1 MLAATLAVGSVP
13 AIVLVQASA
22 GAAGTPIAMAAEAG
36 YDLDGKSYAAGVT
49 WAGSADLGG
58 MASIAQNMLTN
69 YFGNQVQVSQNEDGS
84 FNVVISFVKY
94 SDAIQ
99 QIEYNGQSIQQSSDQ
114 TYTLVVS
121 SLDEPIAAKL
131 YIGGEMAGMFPNGVG
146 FTMTVDTSG
155 LPEAEPEPPA
165 PTVDKTALNEA
176 IVAAKAIEQG
186 KKSDEAWNA
195 LQDAIATAE
204 KAAVVESAPQA
215 MIDAVLAQL
224 NAAVETFNASEDV
237 ADPTPEAQTI
247 AVSYF
252 VKDSGNAFSGMLPA
266 EVQAVEAADG
276 GYDVSIPVAASTI
289 NMVGGTFWM
298 KDASGADAAV
308 VEGEDGSRTYTI
320 HVSSV
325 SGAAELSF
333 GYTVSMGGHE
343 MSNTHNMILRF
354 FDCSAINAALAS
366 VKQIEDDGSDAYA
379 ELDSVAA
386 EVKAVVSNPSAT
398 EADLEAAAARLN
410 AAIEAFNGSGQEDSD
425 AVETPG
431 GFLLVPQQAYEVSVS
446 LIKDDGSASMAAGY
460 FEKTGTVVW
469 NGESYLVDFSVTAEG
484 QGYIQSIEG
493 IESLGEGVYRAT
505 VDSLTDPV
513 TLTFDLQVPGIGSM
527 TQAAY
532 LQIDTSSLPTKSGE
546 PIDPADPQPS
556 DPGTTGGNGSTSP
569 GDQNNQQEVA
579 VKFQKGHTYQVP
591 IDFLK
596 HNSSEVSM
604 ADQYFG
610 DTALVRVSDDGTML
624 NVSFAATAD
633 GMTHIISL
641 AYQGATL
648 SPSGTQFTVSI
659 PYTESNVVLPIS
671 MTIKEMQELGGPAQT
686 ADLHLY
692 LTQAKD
698 LGTNA
703 GSLSASSFRTMA
715 DTGDDVSPVAAIAG
729 GVAVVAAAAAA
740 SVAGSQMRRR
750 LTHKE

>member
-13 AIVLVQASA
+13 AIALVQAST
-22 GAAGTPIAMAAEAG
+22 GAAGTPIAMAAESGAVETADG
-36 YDLDGKSYAAGVT
+36 YWMVPGETHSLPVSFLNADGSGAA
-49 WAGSADLGG
+49 S
-58 MASIAQNMLTN
+58 MASGYMEKNAEVSCDAQGNYSVTITTTNSDMLTAIAAS
-69 YFGNQVQVSQNEDGS
+69 GASVSKNGAS
-84 FNVVISFVKY
+84 FTISGL
-94 SDAIQ
+94 S
-99 QIEYNGQSIQQSSDQ
+99 SIGG
-114 TYTLVVS
+114 TITLQMTIAPMAAMGMGPVSALMKIDVS
-121 SLDEPIAAKL
+121 SLP
-131 YIGGEMAGMFPNGVG
+131 
-146 FTMTVDTSG
+146 T
-155 LPEAEPEPPA
+155 EAPEPPA

-186 KKSDEAWNA
+186 KKSDEAWKA
-195 LQDAIATAE
+195 LQDAIAAAE
-204 KAAVVESAPQA
+204 NAAAVESAPQA
-215 MIDAVLAQL
+215 KIDAVLAQL
-224 NAAVETFNASEDV
+224 NAAVETFSASEDV
-237 ADPTPEAQTI
+237 ADPTPGEEGQDPDPEPTP
-247 AVSYF
+247 
-252 VKDSGNAFSGMLPA
+252 DPDPDPA
-266 EVQAVEAADG
+266 PDPEPEPDE
-276 GYDVSIPVAASTI
+276 
-289 NMVGGTFWM
+289 N
-298 KDASGADAAV
+298 
-308 VEGEDGSRTYTI
+308 
-320 HVSSV
+320 
-325 SGAAELSF
+325 
-333 GYTVSMGGHE
+333 
-343 MSNTHNMILRF
+343 
-354 FDCSAINAALAS
+354 
-366 VKQIEDDGSDAYA
+366 
-379 ELDSVAA
+379 
-386 EVKAVVSNPSAT
+386 
-398 EADLEAAAARLN
+398 
-410 AAIEAFNGSGQEDSD
+410 

-431 GFLLVPQQAYEVSVS
+431 GFLLVPQQAYEVPVN

-460 FEKTGTVVW
+460 FEKTGAIVW

-484 QGYIQSIEG
+484 QGFIQSIEG
-493 IESLGEGVYRAT
+493 IESLGGGAYRAT

-513 TLTFDLQVPGIGSM
+513 TLTFDLQVPGFGSM
-527 TQAAY
+527 TQTAY
-532 LQIDTSSLPTKSGE
+532 LQIDTSSLPTKTGE
-546 PIDPADPQPS
+546 VVKPDPAPTPEQNPS
-556 DPGTTGGNGSTSP
+556 GNTGSNNGDS
-569 GDQNNQQEVA
+569 NNGQQEAA
-579 VKFQKGHTYQVP
+579 VKFQRGHTYQVP

-641 AYQGATL
+641 AYRGATL

-703 GSLSASSFRTMA
+703 GSLSASSSRTMA
-715 DTGDDVSPVAAIAG
+715 DTGDDVSPIAAIAG

>member
-13 AIVLVQASA
+13 AIALVQAST
-22 GAAGTPIAMAAEAG
+22 GAAGTPIAMAAETEAVETADGYWMVPGEMHSLPVSFLNADGSGAASMAG
-36 YDLDGKSYAAGVT
+36 GYMEKSAEVSCDAQGNYSVT
-49 WAGSADLGG
+49 ITTTNSD
-58 MASIAQNMLTN
+58 MLTAIAAS
-69 YFGNQVQVSQNEDGS
+69 GASVSKNGAS
-84 FNVVISFVKY
+84 FTISGL
-94 SDAIQ
+94 S
-99 QIEYNGQSIQQSSDQ
+99 SIGG
-114 TYTLVVS
+114 TITLQMTIAPMAAMGMGPVSALMKIDVS
-121 SLDEPIAAKL
+121 SLP
-131 YIGGEMAGMFPNGVG
+131 
-146 FTMTVDTSG
+146 T
-155 LPEAEPEPPA
+155 EAPEPPA

-204 KAAVVESAPQA
+204 KAAAVEGAPQT

-224 NAAVETFNASEDV
+224 NTAVETFNASEDV
-237 ADPTPEAQTI
+237 TDPTPGEEGQDPDPEPTP
-247 AVSYF
+247 
-252 VKDSGNAFSGMLPA
+252 DPDPDPA
-266 EVQAVEAADG
+266 PDPEPEPDEDAVEA
-276 GYDVSIPVAASTI
+276 
-289 NMVGGTFWM
+289 
-298 KDASGADAAV
+298 
-308 VEGEDGSRTYTI
+308 
-320 HVSSV
+320 
-325 SGAAELSF
+325 
-333 GYTVSMGGHE
+333 
-343 MSNTHNMILRF
+343 
-354 FDCSAINAALAS
+354 
-366 VKQIEDDGSDAYA
+366 
-379 ELDSVAA
+379 
-386 EVKAVVSNPSAT
+386 
-398 EADLEAAAARLN
+398 
-410 AAIEAFNGSGQEDSD
+410 
-425 AVETPG
+425 PG
-431 GFLLVPQQAYEVSVS
+431 GFLLVPQQAYEVPVN

-460 FEKTGTVVW
+460 FEKTGAIVW

-484 QGYIQSIEG
+484 QGFIQSIEG
-493 IESLGEGVYRAT
+493 IESLGGGAYRAT

-513 TLTFDLQVPGIGSM
+513 TLTFDLQVPGFGSM
-527 TQAAY
+527 TQTAY
-532 LQIDTSSLPTKSGE
+532 LQIDTSSLPTKTGE
-546 PIDPADPQPS
+546 VVKPDPAPTPEQNPS
-556 DPGTTGGNGSTSP
+556 GNTGSNNGDS
-569 GDQNNQQEVA
+569 NNGQQEAA
-579 VKFQKGHTYQVP
+579 VKFQRGHTYQVP

-659 PYTESNVVLPIS
+659 PYTESNIVLPIS

-703 GSLSASSFRTMA
+703 GSLSASSSRMMA
-715 DTGDDVSPVAAIAG
+715 DTGDDVSPIAAIAG

>member
-13 AIVLVQASA
+13 AIALVQAST
-22 GAAGTPIAMAAEAG
+22 GAAGTPIAMAAESGAVETADG
-36 YDLDGKSYAAGVT
+36 YWMVPGETHSLPVSFLNADGSGAA
-49 WAGSADLGG
+49 S
-58 MASIAQNMLTN
+58 MASGYMEKNAEVSCDAQGNYSVTITTTNSDMLTAIAAS
-69 YFGNQVQVSQNEDGS
+69 GASVSKNGAS
-84 FNVVISFVKY
+84 FTISGL
-94 SDAIQ
+94 S
-99 QIEYNGQSIQQSSDQ
+99 SIGG
-114 TYTLVVS
+114 TITLQMTIAPMAAMGMGPVSALMKIDVS
-121 SLDEPIAAKL
+121 SLP
-131 YIGGEMAGMFPNGVG
+131 
-146 FTMTVDTSG
+146 T
-155 LPEAEPEPPA
+155 EAPEPPA
-165 PTVDKTALNEA
+165 ATVDKTALNEA
-176 IVAAKAIEQG
+176 IDAAKAIEQG
-186 KKSDEAWNA
+186 KKSDEAWKA

-204 KAAVVESAPQA
+204 NAAAVESAPQA

-237 ADPTPEAQTI
+237 ADPTPGEEGQDPDPEPTP
-247 AVSYF
+247 
-252 VKDSGNAFSGMLPA
+252 DPDPDPA
-266 EVQAVEAADG
+266 PDPEPEPD
-276 GYDVSIPVAASTI
+276 
-289 NMVGGTFWM
+289 
-298 KDASGADAAV
+298 
-308 VEGEDGSRTYTI
+308 E
-320 HVSSV
+320 
-325 SGAAELSF
+325 
-333 GYTVSMGGHE
+333 
-343 MSNTHNMILRF
+343 
-354 FDCSAINAALAS
+354 
-366 VKQIEDDGSDAYA
+366 
-379 ELDSVAA
+379 
-386 EVKAVVSNPSAT
+386 
-398 EADLEAAAARLN
+398 
-410 AAIEAFNGSGQEDSD
+410 D

-431 GFLLVPQQAYEVSVS
+431 GFLLVPQQAYEVPVNF
-446 LIKDDGSASMAAGY
+446 IKDDGSASMAAGY
-460 FEKTGTVVW
+460 FEKTGAIVW

-484 QGYIQSIEG
+484 QGFIQSIEG
-493 IESLGEGVYRAT
+493 IESLGGGAYRAT

-513 TLTFDLQVPGIGSM
+513 TLTFDLQVPGFGSM
-527 TQAAY
+527 TQTAY

-556 DPGTTGGNGSTSP
+556 DPGTTGGNGNTST

-579 VKFQKGHTYQVP
+579 VKFQRGHTYQVP

-703 GSLSASSFRTMA
+703 GSLSASSSRTMA
-715 DTGDDVSPVAAIAG
+715 DTGDDVSPIAAIAG

>member
-13 AIVLVQASA
+13 AIALVQASA

-99 QIEYNGQSIQQSSDQ
+99 QIECNGQSIQQSSDQ

-131 YIGGEMAGMFPNGVG
+131 YIGGAMAGMFPNGVG

-204 KAAVVESAPQA
+204 KAAAVEGAPQT

-237 ADPTPEAQTI
+237 TDPTP
-247 AVSYF
+247 
-252 VKDSGNAFSGMLPA
+252 DPDPDPA
-266 EVQAVEAADG
+266 PDPEPEPD
-276 GYDVSIPVAASTI
+276 
-289 NMVGGTFWM
+289 
-298 KDASGADAAV
+298 
-308 VEGEDGSRTYTI
+308 E
-320 HVSSV
+320 
-325 SGAAELSF
+325 
-333 GYTVSMGGHE
+333 
-343 MSNTHNMILRF
+343 
-354 FDCSAINAALAS
+354 
-366 VKQIEDDGSDAYA
+366 
-379 ELDSVAA
+379 
-386 EVKAVVSNPSAT
+386 
-398 EADLEAAAARLN
+398 
-410 AAIEAFNGSGQEDSD
+410 D

-431 GFLLVPQQAYEVSVS
+431 GFLLVPQQAYEVPVN

-460 FEKTGTVVW
+460 FEKTGAIVW
-469 NGESYLVDFSVTAEG
+469 NGESYLVDFSVTSEG

-493 IESLGEGVYRAT
+493 IESLGEGAYRAT
-505 VDSLTDPV
+505 VDSLTELV
-513 TLTFDLQVPGIGSM
+513 KLTFALQTPMGAM
-527 TQAAY
+527 TQTAY
-532 LQIDTSSLPTKSGE
+532 LQIDTSSLPTKTGE
-546 PIDPADPQPS
+546 VVKPDPAPTPEQNPS
-556 DPGTTGGNGSTSP
+556 GNTGSSNGDS
-569 GDQNNQQEVA
+569 NNGQQEAA
-579 VKFQKGHTYQVP
+579 VKFQRGHTYQVP

-703 GSLSASSFRTMA
+703 GSLSASSSRMMA

>member
-13 AIVLVQASA
+13 AIALVQAST
-22 GAAGTPIAMAAEAG
+22 GAAGTPIAMAAESGAVETADG
-36 YDLDGKSYAAGVT
+36 YWMVPGETHSLPVSFLNADGSGAA
-49 WAGSADLGG
+49 S
-58 MASIAQNMLTN
+58 MASGYMEKNAEVSCDAQGN
-69 YFGNQVQVSQNEDGS
+69 YSVT
-84 FNVVISFVKY
+84 ITTT
-94 SDAIQ
+94 
-99 QIEYNGQSIQQSSDQ
+99 SSDIL
-114 TYTLVVS
+114 TAIAASGASVSKNGASFTISGLSSIGGTITLQMTIAPMAAMGMGPVSALMKIDVS
-121 SLDEPIAAKL
+121 SLP
-131 YIGGEMAGMFPNGVG
+131 
-146 FTMTVDTSG
+146 T
-155 LPEAEPEPPA
+155 EAPEPPA
-165 PTVDKTALNEA
+165 ATVDKTALNEA
-176 IVAAKAIEQG
+176 IDAAKAIEQG
-186 KKSDEAWNA
+186 KKSDEAWKA

-204 KAAVVESAPQA
+204 NAAAVESAPQA

-237 ADPTPEAQTI
+237 ADPTPGEEGQDPDPEPTP
-247 AVSYF
+247 
-252 VKDSGNAFSGMLPA
+252 DPDPDPA
-266 EVQAVEAADG
+266 PDPEPEPD
-276 GYDVSIPVAASTI
+276 
-289 NMVGGTFWM
+289 
-298 KDASGADAAV
+298 
-308 VEGEDGSRTYTI
+308 E
-320 HVSSV
+320 
-325 SGAAELSF
+325 
-333 GYTVSMGGHE
+333 
-343 MSNTHNMILRF
+343 
-354 FDCSAINAALAS
+354 
-366 VKQIEDDGSDAYA
+366 
-379 ELDSVAA
+379 
-386 EVKAVVSNPSAT
+386 
-398 EADLEAAAARLN
+398 
-410 AAIEAFNGSGQEDSD
+410 D

-431 GFLLVPQQAYEVSVS
+431 GFLLVPQQAYEVPVN

-460 FEKTGTVVW
+460 FEKTGAIVW

-484 QGYIQSIEG
+484 QGFIQSIEG
-493 IESLGEGVYRAT
+493 IESLGGGAYRAT

-513 TLTFDLQVPGIGSM
+513 TLTFDLQVPGYGSM
-527 TQAAY
+527 TQTAY

-556 DPGTTGGNGSTSP
+556 DPGTTGGNGNTST

-579 VKFQKGHTYQVP
+579 VKFQKGRTYQVP

-659 PYTESNVVLPIS
+659 PYTESNIVLPIS

-703 GSLSASSFRTMA
+703 GSLSASSSRMMA
-715 DTGDDVSPVAAIAG
+715 DTGDDVSPIAAIAG

>member
-13 AIVLVQASA
+13 AIALAQAST
-22 GAAGTPIAMAAEAG
+22 GAEG
-36 YDLDGKSYAAGVT
+36 
-49 WAGSADLGG
+49 
-58 MASIAQNMLTN
+58 ASIALAAESGAVQTSDGYWMVP
-69 YFGNQVQVSQNEDGS
+69 NQSEDVKVSLVKEDGTASMAAAYFNADAQVAWTGSGYAVS
-84 FNVVISFVKY
+84 FSVTEEGMSYIK
-94 SDAIQ
+94 AIAGV
-99 QIEYNGQSIQQSSDQ
+99 EDLGSGSYRA
-114 TYTLVVS
+114 TVS
-121 SLDEPIAAKL
+121 SLKDNVKL
-131 YIGGEMAGMFPNGVG
+131 V
-146 FTMTVDTSG
+146 FTLEVPMGSTPMQMQQTGYLKIDASSLST
-155 LPEAEPEPPA
+155 EPPVT
-165 PTVDKTALNEA
+165 TVDKTALNEA
-176 IVAAKAIEQG
+176 IAAAKAIEQG
-186 KKSDEAWNA
+186 KKSDEAWSA
-195 LQDAIATAE
+195 LQDAIAAAE
-204 KAAVVESAPQA
+204 KAAAVESAPQA

-237 ADPTPEAQTI
+237 TDPTPEAQTI

-266 EVQAVEAADG
+266 EVQTVEAADG

-379 ELDSVAA
+379 ELNSVVT

-398 EADLEAAAARLN
+398 EADLEAAAAQLN
-410 AAIEAFNGSGQEDSD
+410 AAIEAFNGGGQEESD

-431 GFLLVPQQAYEVSVS
+431 GFLLVPQQAYEVSLS

-484 QGYIQSIEG
+484 QEYIQSIEG

-505 VDSLTDPV
+505 VDSLTEPV
-513 TLTFDLQVPGIGSM
+513 TLTFALQTPVGNM
-527 TQAAY
+527 TQTAY

-546 PIDPADPQPS
+546 PIDPEDPQPS
-556 DPGTTGGNGSTSP
+556 DPGTTGGSGGTSA
-569 GDQNNQQEVA
+569 GDQNNQQEAA
-579 VKFQKGHTYQVP
+579 VKFQRGHTYQVP

-703 GSLSASSFRTMA
+703 GSLSASSSRTMA
-715 DTGDDVSPVAAIAG
+715 DTGDDVSPIAAIAG

>member
-13 AIVLVQASA
+13 AIALVQASA

-131 YIGGEMAGMFPNGVG
+131 YIGGAMAGMFPNGVG

-204 KAAVVESAPQA
+204 KEAAVEGAPQTK
-215 MIDAVLAQL
+215 IDAVLAQL

-237 ADPTPEAQTI
+237 TDPTPGE
-247 AVSYF
+247 
-252 VKDSGNAFSGMLPA
+252 
-266 EVQAVEAADG
+266 
-276 GYDVSIPVAASTI
+276 
-289 NMVGGTFWM
+289 
-298 KDASGADAAV
+298 
-308 VEGEDGSRTYTI
+308 EGQDPEPEPD
-320 HVSSV
+320 
-325 SGAAELSF
+325 E
-333 GYTVSMGGHE
+333 
-343 MSNTHNMILRF
+343 
-354 FDCSAINAALAS
+354 
-366 VKQIEDDGSDAYA
+366 
-379 ELDSVAA
+379 
-386 EVKAVVSNPSAT
+386 
-398 EADLEAAAARLN
+398 
-410 AAIEAFNGSGQEDSD
+410 D

-431 GFLLVPQQAYEVSVS
+431 GFLLVPQQAYEVPVN

-460 FEKTGTVVW
+460 FEKTGAIVW
-469 NGESYLVDFSVTAEG
+469 NGESYLVDFSVTSEG

-493 IESLGEGVYRAT
+493 IESLGEGAYRAT
-505 VDSLTDPV
+505 VDSLTELV
-513 TLTFDLQVPGIGSM
+513 KLTFALQTPMGAM
-527 TQAAY
+527 TQTAY
-532 LQIDTSSLPTKSGE
+532 LQIDTSSLPTKTGE
-546 PIDPADPQPS
+546 VVKPDPAPTPEQNPS
-556 DPGTTGGNGSTSP
+556 GNTGSSNGDS
-569 GDQNNQQEVA
+569 NNGQQEAA
-579 VKFQKGHTYQVP
+579 VKFQRGHTYQVP

-703 GSLSASSFRTMA
+703 GSFSASSSRMMA
-715 DTGDDVSPVAAIAG
+715 DTGDDVSSIAAIAG

>member
-13 AIVLVQASA
+13 AIALVQASA
-22 GAAGTPIAMAAEAG
+22 DAEGAPVALAAEAG
-36 YDLDGKSYAAGVT
+36 YDLDGQSYAAGVT

-69 YFGNQVQVSQNEDGS
+69 YFGSQVQVSQNEDGS

-131 YIGGEMAGMFPNGVG
+131 YIGGAMANMFPDGVG

-176 IVAAKAIEQG
+176 IAAAKVIEQG
-186 KKSDEAWNA
+186 KKSDEAWTA
-195 LQDAIATAE
+195 LQEAIATAE
-204 KAAVVESAPQA
+204 KAAANENIPQQR
-215 MIDAVLAQL
+215 IDAVLAQL
-224 NAAVETFNASEDV
+224 NTAVEAFNASEDV
-237 ADPTPEAQTI
+237 TDPTPGEEGQDPDPEPTP
-247 AVSYF
+247 
-252 VKDSGNAFSGMLPA
+252 DPEPDPA
-266 EVQAVEAADG
+266 PDPEPEPD
-276 GYDVSIPVAASTI
+276 
-289 NMVGGTFWM
+289 
-298 KDASGADAAV
+298 
-308 VEGEDGSRTYTI
+308 E
-320 HVSSV
+320 
-325 SGAAELSF
+325 
-333 GYTVSMGGHE
+333 
-343 MSNTHNMILRF
+343 
-354 FDCSAINAALAS
+354 
-366 VKQIEDDGSDAYA
+366 
-379 ELDSVAA
+379 
-386 EVKAVVSNPSAT
+386 
-398 EADLEAAAARLN
+398 
-410 AAIEAFNGSGQEDSD
+410 D

-431 GFLLVPQQAYEVSVS
+431 GFLLVPQQAYEVSMS

-484 QGYIQSIEG
+484 QEYIQSIEG

-513 TLTFDLQVPGIGSM
+513 TLTFALQTPVGNM
-527 TQAAY
+527 TQTAY

-546 PIDPADPQPS
+546 VVKPDPAPTPEQNPN
-556 DPGTTGGNGSTSP
+556 GNTGSNGDS
-569 GDQNNQQEVA
+569 NNGQQEAA
-579 VKFQKGHTYQVP
+579 VKFQKGRTYQVP

-703 GSLSASSFRTMA
+703 GSLSASSSRTMA
-715 DTGDDVSPVAAIAG
+715 DTGDDASSVAAIVG

>member
-13 AIVLVQASA
+13 AIALVQAST

-49 WAGSADLGG
+49 WEGSADLGG
-58 MASIAQNMLTN
+58 MASIAQNMLAN

-84 FNVVISFVKY
+84 FNVVISFVEY

-131 YIGGEMAGMFPNGVG
+131 YIGGAMAGMFPNGVG

-165 PTVDKTALNEA
+165 ATVDKTALNEA
-176 IVAAKAIEQG
+176 IDAAKAIEQG
-186 KKSDEAWNA
+186 KKSDEAWKA

-204 KAAVVESAPQA
+204 NAAAVESAPQA

-237 ADPTPEAQTI
+237 ADPTPGEEGQDPDPEPTP
-247 AVSYF
+247 
-252 VKDSGNAFSGMLPA
+252 DPDPDPA
-266 EVQAVEAADG
+266 PDPEPEPD
-276 GYDVSIPVAASTI
+276 
-289 NMVGGTFWM
+289 
-298 KDASGADAAV
+298 
-308 VEGEDGSRTYTI
+308 E
-320 HVSSV
+320 
-325 SGAAELSF
+325 
-333 GYTVSMGGHE
+333 
-343 MSNTHNMILRF
+343 
-354 FDCSAINAALAS
+354 
-366 VKQIEDDGSDAYA
+366 
-379 ELDSVAA
+379 
-386 EVKAVVSNPSAT
+386 
-398 EADLEAAAARLN
+398 
-410 AAIEAFNGSGQEDSD
+410 D

-431 GFLLVPQQAYEVSVS
+431 GFLLVPQQAYEVPVN

-460 FEKTGTVVW
+460 FEKTGAIVW
-469 NGESYLVDFSVTAEG
+469 NGESYQVDFSVTSEG
-484 QGYIQSIEG
+484 AGYITSIEG
-493 IESLGEGVYRAT
+493 IESLGYGAYRAT
-505 VDSLTDPV
+505 VDSLTDPIALAFALD
-513 TLTFDLQVPGIGSM
+513 TPMGAMNQT
-527 TQAAY
+527 AY
-532 LQIDTSSLPTKSGE
+532 LSLDTADLPTVSGE
-546 PIDPADPQPS
+546 PVEPETPEVVTPTNPNPPATS
-556 DPGTTGGNGSTSP
+556 EGG
-569 GDQNNQQEVA
+569 QQESTA
-579 VKFQKGHTYQVP
+579 RFQAGHTYQVP
-591 IDFLK
+591 LDFLK

-703 GSLSASSFRTMA
+703 GSLSASSSRTMA
-715 DTGDDVSPVAAIAG
+715 DTGDDASPIAAIAG

>member
-13 AIVLVQASA
+13 AIALVQAST

-49 WAGSADLGG
+49 WEGSADLGG

-131 YIGGEMAGMFPNGVG
+131 YIGGAMAVMFPNGVG

-165 PTVDKTALNEA
+165 ATVDKTALNEA
-176 IVAAKAIEQG
+176 IDAAKAIEQG
-186 KKSDEAWNA
+186 KKSDEAWKA

-224 NAAVETFNASEDV
+224 NAAVETFNASDDV
-237 ADPTPEAQTI
+237 ADPTPGEEGQDPDPEPTP
-247 AVSYF
+247 
-252 VKDSGNAFSGMLPA
+252 DPDPDPA
-266 EVQAVEAADG
+266 PDPEPEPD
-276 GYDVSIPVAASTI
+276 
-289 NMVGGTFWM
+289 
-298 KDASGADAAV
+298 
-308 VEGEDGSRTYTI
+308 E
-320 HVSSV
+320 
-325 SGAAELSF
+325 
-333 GYTVSMGGHE
+333 
-343 MSNTHNMILRF
+343 
-354 FDCSAINAALAS
+354 
-366 VKQIEDDGSDAYA
+366 
-379 ELDSVAA
+379 
-386 EVKAVVSNPSAT
+386 
-398 EADLEAAAARLN
+398 
-410 AAIEAFNGSGQEDSD
+410 D

-460 FEKTGTVVW
+460 FEKTGAIVW

-484 QGYIQSIEG
+484 QGFIQSIEG
-493 IESLGEGVYRAT
+493 IESLGGGAYRAT

-513 TLTFDLQVPGIGSM
+513 TLTFDLQVPGYGSM
-527 TQAAY
+527 TQIAY

-556 DPGTTGGNGSTSP
+556 DPGTTGGNGNTST
-569 GDQNNQQEVA
+569 GDQNNQQEAA

-703 GSLSASSFRTMA
+703 GSLSASSSRMMA
-715 DTGDDVSPVAAIAG
+715 DTGDDVSPIAAIAG

>member
-1 MLAATLAVGSVP
+1 MRAATLAVGSVP
-13 AIVLVQASA
+13 AIALVQAST
-22 GAAGTPIAMAAEAG
+22 GAAGTPIAMAAESGAVETADG
-36 YDLDGKSYAAGVT
+36 YWMVPGETHSLPVSFLNADGSGAA
-49 WAGSADLGG
+49 S
-58 MASIAQNMLTN
+58 MASGYMEKNAEVSCDAQGNYSVTITTTNPEMLTAIAVS
-69 YFGNQVQVSQNEDGS
+69 GASVSQNGAS
-84 FNVVISFVKY
+84 FTISGL
-94 SDAIQ
+94 S
-99 QIEYNGQSIQQSSDQ
+99 SIGG
-114 TYTLVVS
+114 TITLQMTIAPMAAMGMGPVSALMKIDVS
-121 SLDEPIAAKL
+121 SLP
-131 YIGGEMAGMFPNGVG
+131 
-146 FTMTVDTSG
+146 T
-155 LPEAEPEPPA
+155 EAPEPPA
-165 PTVDKTALNEA
+165 ATVDKTALNKA
-176 IVAAKAIEQG
+176 IDAAKAIEQG
-186 KKSDEAWNA
+186 KKSDEAWKA

-204 KAAVVESAPQA
+204 NAAAVESAPQA

-237 ADPTPEAQTI
+237 ADPTPGEEGQDPDPEPTP
-247 AVSYF
+247 
-252 VKDSGNAFSGMLPA
+252 DPDPNPA
-266 EVQAVEAADG
+266 PDPEPEPD
-276 GYDVSIPVAASTI
+276 
-289 NMVGGTFWM
+289 
-298 KDASGADAAV
+298 
-308 VEGEDGSRTYTI
+308 E
-320 HVSSV
+320 
-325 SGAAELSF
+325 
-333 GYTVSMGGHE
+333 
-343 MSNTHNMILRF
+343 
-354 FDCSAINAALAS
+354 
-366 VKQIEDDGSDAYA
+366 
-379 ELDSVAA
+379 
-386 EVKAVVSNPSAT
+386 
-398 EADLEAAAARLN
+398 
-410 AAIEAFNGSGQEDSD
+410 D

-431 GFLLVPQQAYEVSVS
+431 GFLLVPQQAYEVPVN

-460 FEKTGTVVW
+460 FEKTGAIVW

-484 QGYIQSIEG
+484 QGFIQSIEG
-493 IESLGEGVYRAT
+493 IESLGGGAYRAT

-513 TLTFDLQVPGIGSM
+513 TLTFDLQVPGFGSM
-527 TQAAY
+527 TQTAY
-532 LQIDTSSLPTKSGE
+532 LQIDTSSLPTKTGE
-546 PIDPADPQPS
+546 VVKPDPAPTPEQNPS
-556 DPGTTGGNGSTSP
+556 GNTGSNNGDS
-569 GDQNNQQEVA
+569 NNGQQEAA
-579 VKFQKGHTYQVP
+579 VKFQRGHTYQVP

-703 GSLSASSFRTMA
+703 GSLSASSSRTMA
-715 DTGDDVSPVAAIAG
+715 DTGDDASPIAAIAG

-740 SVAGSQMRRR
+740 SAAGSQMRRR

>member
-13 AIVLVQASA
+13 AIALVQAST
-22 GAAGTPIAMAAEAG
+22 GAAGTPIAMAAETEAVETADGYWMVPGEMHSLPVSFLNADGSGAASMAG
-36 YDLDGKSYAAGVT
+36 MYMEESAEVSCDAQGNYSVT
-49 WAGSADLGG
+49 ITTTNSD
-58 MASIAQNMLTN
+58 MLTAIAAS
-69 YFGNQVQVSQNEDGS
+69 GASVSKNGAS
-84 FNVVISFVKY
+84 FTISGL
-94 SDAIQ
+94 S
-99 QIEYNGQSIQQSSDQ
+99 SIGG
-114 TYTLVVS
+114 TITLQMTIAPMAAMGMGPVSALMKIDVS
-121 SLDEPIAAKL
+121 SLP
-131 YIGGEMAGMFPNGVG
+131 
-146 FTMTVDTSG
+146 T
-155 LPEAEPEPPA
+155 EAPEPPA
-165 PTVDKTALNEA
+165 ATVDKTALNEA

-204 KAAVVESAPQA
+204 KAAAVEGAPQT

-237 ADPTPEAQTI
+237 TDPTPGEEGQDPDPEPTP
-247 AVSYF
+247 
-252 VKDSGNAFSGMLPA
+252 DPDPDPA
-266 EVQAVEAADG
+266 PDPEPEPD
-276 GYDVSIPVAASTI
+276 
-289 NMVGGTFWM
+289 
-298 KDASGADAAV
+298 
-308 VEGEDGSRTYTI
+308 E
-320 HVSSV
+320 
-325 SGAAELSF
+325 
-333 GYTVSMGGHE
+333 
-343 MSNTHNMILRF
+343 
-354 FDCSAINAALAS
+354 
-366 VKQIEDDGSDAYA
+366 
-379 ELDSVAA
+379 
-386 EVKAVVSNPSAT
+386 
-398 EADLEAAAARLN
+398 
-410 AAIEAFNGSGQEDSD
+410 D

-431 GFLLVPQQAYEVSVS
+431 GFLLVPQQAYEVPVN

-460 FEKTGTVVW
+460 FEKTGAIVW
-469 NGESYLVDFSVTAEG
+469 NGESYLVDFSVTSEG

-493 IESLGEGVYRAT
+493 IESLGEGAYRAT
-505 VDSLTDPV
+505 VDSLTELV
-513 TLTFDLQVPGIGSM
+513 KLTFALQTPMGAM
-527 TQAAY
+527 TQTAY

-556 DPGTTGGNGSTSP
+556 DPGTTGGNGNTST
-569 GDQNNQQEVA
+569 GDQNNQQEAA
-579 VKFQKGHTYQVP
+579 VKFQRGHTYQVP

-686 ADLHLY
+686 ADLYLY

-703 GSLSASSFRTMA
+703 GSLSASSSRTMA

>member
-13 AIVLVQASA
+13 AIALVQAST
-22 GAAGTPIAMAAEAG
+22 GAAGTPIAMAAESGAVETADG
-36 YDLDGKSYAAGVT
+36 YWMVPGETHSLPVSFLNADGSGAA
-49 WAGSADLGG
+49 S
-58 MASIAQNMLTN
+58 MASGYMEKNAEVSCDAQGNYSVTITTTNSDMLTAIAAS
-69 YFGNQVQVSQNEDGS
+69 GASVSKNGAS
-84 FNVVISFVKY
+84 FTISGL
-94 SDAIQ
+94 S
-99 QIEYNGQSIQQSSDQ
+99 SIGG
-114 TYTLVVS
+114 TITLQMTIAPMAAMGMGPVSALMKIDVS
-121 SLDEPIAAKL
+121 SLP
-131 YIGGEMAGMFPNGVG
+131 
-146 FTMTVDTSG
+146 T
-155 LPEAEPEPPA
+155 EAPEPPA
-165 PTVDKTALNEA
+165 ATVDKTALNEA
-176 IVAAKAIEQG
+176 IDAAKAIEQG
-186 KKSDEAWNA
+186 KKSDEAWKA

-204 KAAVVESAPQA
+204 NAAAVESAPQA

-237 ADPTPEAQTI
+237 ADPTPGEEGQDPDPEPTP
-247 AVSYF
+247 
-252 VKDSGNAFSGMLPA
+252 DPDPDPA
-266 EVQAVEAADG
+266 PDPEPEPD
-276 GYDVSIPVAASTI
+276 
-289 NMVGGTFWM
+289 
-298 KDASGADAAV
+298 
-308 VEGEDGSRTYTI
+308 E
-320 HVSSV
+320 
-325 SGAAELSF
+325 
-333 GYTVSMGGHE
+333 
-343 MSNTHNMILRF
+343 
-354 FDCSAINAALAS
+354 
-366 VKQIEDDGSDAYA
+366 
-379 ELDSVAA
+379 
-386 EVKAVVSNPSAT
+386 
-398 EADLEAAAARLN
+398 
-410 AAIEAFNGSGQEDSD
+410 D

-431 GFLLVPQQAYEVSVS
+431 GFLLVPQQAYEVPVN
-446 LIKDDGSASMAAGY
+446 LIKDDGSASMAADY
-460 FEKTGTVVW
+460 FDKTGAIVW

-484 QGYIQSIEG
+484 QGFIQSIEG
-493 IESLGEGVYRAT
+493 IESLGGGAYRAT

-513 TLTFDLQVPGIGSM
+513 TLTFDLQVPGYGSM
-527 TQAAY
+527 TQTAY

-556 DPGTTGGNGSTSP
+556 DPGTTGGNGNTST

-610 DTALVRVSDDGTML
+610 DTALVRVSDDGAML

-698 LGTNA
+698 LGTNV
-703 GSLSASSFRTMA
+703 GSLSASSSRMMA
-715 DTGDDVSPVAAIAG
+715 DTGDDVSPIAAIAG

>member
-13 AIVLVQASA
+13 AISLVQAST
-22 GAAGTPIAMAAEAG
+22 GAEGASVALAAEAG
-36 YDLDGKSYAAGVT
+36 YDLGGKSYAVGVT
-49 WAGSADLGG
+49 WAGSADLGDV
-58 MASIAQNMLTN
+58 ASIAQSMLAN

-99 QIEYNGQSIQQSSDQ
+99 QIEYNGQSIQQSSNQ

-131 YIGGEMAGMFPNGVG
+131 YIGGAMANMFPDGVG
-146 FTMTVDTSG
+146 FTMAVDTSE

-165 PTVDKTALNEA
+165 TT
-176 IVAAKAIEQG
+176 
-186 KKSDEAWNA
+186 
-195 LQDAIATAE
+195 
-204 KAAVVESAPQA
+204 
-215 MIDAVLAQL
+215 
-224 NAAVETFNASEDV
+224 
-237 ADPTPEAQTI
+237 PTPEAQTI

-289 NMVGGTFWM
+289 NMVKGTFWM

-379 ELDSVAA
+379 ELDSVVT

-398 EADLEAAAARLN
+398 EADLEAAAAQLN

-431 GFLLVPQQAYEVSVS
+431 GFLLVPQQAYEVPVSV
-446 LIKDDGSASMAAGY
+446 IKDDGSASMAAQY

-484 QGYIQSIEG
+484 QEYIQSIEG
-493 IESLGEGVYRAT
+493 IESLGEGIYRT
-505 VDSLTDPV
+505 TIDSLTDPV
-513 TLTFDLQVPGIGSM
+513 TLTFTLQTPMGAM
-527 TQAAY
+527 TQTAY
-532 LQIDTSSLPTKSGE
+532 LQIDTSSLPTTSGE

-556 DPGTTGGNGSTSP
+556 DPGTTGGNGSTSTS
-569 GDQNNQQEVA
+569 DQNNQQEVA
-579 VKFQKGHTYQVP
+579 AKFQKGRTYQVP

-659 PYTESNVVLPIS
+659 PYAESNVVLPIS
-671 MTIKEMQELGGPAQT
+671 MTIKEMQELGGSAQT

-698 LGTNA
+698 LGANA
-703 GSLSASSFRTMA
+703 GSLSASSSRTMA
-715 DTGDDVSPVAAIAG
+715 DTGDGVSPIVAIAG
-729 GVAVVAAAAAA
+729 GVAVAAAAAA
-740 SVAGSQMRRR
+740 TSVAGSQMRRR
-750 LTHKE
+750 LTRKE

>member
-13 AIVLVQASA
+13 AISLVQAST
-22 GAAGTPIAMAAEAG
+22 GAEGASVALAAEAG
-36 YDLDGKSYAAGVT
+36 YDLGGKSYAVGVT
-49 WAGSADLGG
+49 WAGSADLGD
-58 MASIAQNMLTN
+58 MASIAQSMLAN

-99 QIEYNGQSIQQSSDQ
+99 QIEYNGQSIQQSSNQ

-131 YIGGEMAGMFPNGVG
+131 YIGGAMANMFPDGVG
-146 FTMTVDTSG
+146 FTMAVDTSE

-165 PTVDKTALNEA
+165 TTVDKTALNNA
-176 IVAAKAIEQG
+176 ISEAKAIVQG
-186 KKSDEAWNA
+186 NKTDEAWTE
-195 LQDAIATAE
+195 LQEAIATAE
-204 KAAVVESAPQA
+204 KAAANEKIPQQG
-215 MIDAVLAQL
+215 IDAVVAQL
-224 NAAVETFNASEDV
+224 NAAIEAFNASEDV
-237 ADPTPEAQTI
+237 TVPTPEAQTI

-252 VKDSGNAFSGMLPA
+252 VKDSGNAFSGMLPG

-289 NMVGGTFWM
+289 NMVKGTFWM

-379 ELDSVAA
+379 ELDSVVT

-398 EADLEAAAARLN
+398 EADLEAAAAQLN

-431 GFLLVPQQAYEVSVS
+431 GFLLVPQQAYEVPVSV
-446 LIKDDGSASMAAGY
+446 IKDDGSASMAAQY

-484 QGYIQSIEG
+484 QEYIQSIEG
-493 IESLGEGVYRAT
+493 IESLGEGIYRT
-505 VDSLTDPV
+505 TIDSLTDPV
-513 TLTFDLQVPGIGSM
+513 TLTFTLQTPMGAM
-527 TQAAY
+527 TQTAY
-532 LQIDTSSLPTKSGE
+532 LQIDTSSLPTTSGE

-556 DPGTTGGNGSTSP
+556 DPGTTGGNGSTSTS
-569 GDQNNQQEVA
+569 DQNNQQEVA
-579 VKFQKGHTYQVP
+579 AKFQKGRTYQVP

-659 PYTESNVVLPIS
+659 PYAESNVVLPIS
-671 MTIKEMQELGGPAQT
+671 MTIKEMQELGGSAQT

-698 LGTNA
+698 LGANA
-703 GSLSASSFRTMA
+703 GSLSASSSRTMA
-715 DTGDDVSPVAAIAG
+715 DTGDGVSPIVAIAG
-729 GVAVVAAAAAA
+729 GVAVAAAAAA
-740 SVAGSQMRRR
+740 TSVAGSQMRRR
-750 LTHKE
+750 LTRKE

>member
-13 AIVLVQASA
+13 AIALVQAST
-22 GAAGTPIAMAAEAG
+22 GAAGTPIAMAAESGAVETADG
-36 YDLDGKSYAAGVT
+36 YWMVPGETHSLPVSFLNADGSGAA
-49 WAGSADLGG
+49 S
-58 MASIAQNMLTN
+58 MASGYMEKNAEVSCDVQGNYSVTITTTNSDMLTAIAAS
-69 YFGNQVQVSQNEDGS
+69 GASVSKNGAS
-84 FNVVISFVKY
+84 FTISGL
-94 SDAIQ
+94 S
-99 QIEYNGQSIQQSSDQ
+99 SIGG
-114 TYTLVVS
+114 TITLQMTIAPMAAMGMGPVSALMKIDVS
-121 SLDEPIAAKL
+121 SLP
-131 YIGGEMAGMFPNGVG
+131 
-146 FTMTVDTSG
+146 T
-155 LPEAEPEPPA
+155 EAPEPPA
-165 PTVDKTALNEA
+165 ATVDKTALNEA
-176 IVAAKAIEQG
+176 IDAAKAIEQG
-186 KKSDEAWNA
+186 KKSDEAWKA
-195 LQDAIATAE
+195 LQDAIARAE

-237 ADPTPEAQTI
+237 ADPTPGEEGQDPDPDPTP
-247 AVSYF
+247 
-252 VKDSGNAFSGMLPA
+252 DPDPDPA
-266 EVQAVEAADG
+266 PDPEPEPD
-276 GYDVSIPVAASTI
+276 
-289 NMVGGTFWM
+289 
-298 KDASGADAAV
+298 
-308 VEGEDGSRTYTI
+308 E
-320 HVSSV
+320 
-325 SGAAELSF
+325 
-333 GYTVSMGGHE
+333 
-343 MSNTHNMILRF
+343 
-354 FDCSAINAALAS
+354 
-366 VKQIEDDGSDAYA
+366 
-379 ELDSVAA
+379 
-386 EVKAVVSNPSAT
+386 
-398 EADLEAAAARLN
+398 
-410 AAIEAFNGSGQEDSD
+410 D

-431 GFLLVPQQAYEVSVS
+431 GFLLVPQQAYEVPVNF
-446 LIKDDGSASMAAGY
+446 IKDDGSASMAAGY
-460 FEKTGTVVW
+460 FEKTGAIVW

-484 QGYIQSIEG
+484 QGFIQSIEG
-493 IESLGEGVYRAT
+493 IESLGGGAYRAT

-513 TLTFDLQVPGIGSM
+513 TLTFDLQVPGYGSM
-527 TQAAY
+527 TQTAY

-556 DPGTTGGNGSTSP
+556 DPGTTGGNGNTST

-659 PYTESNVVLPIS
+659 PYTESNIVLPIS

-703 GSLSASSFRTMA
+703 GSLSASSSRTMA
-715 DTGDDVSPVAAIAG
+715 DTGDDVSPIAAIAG

>member
-13 AIVLVQASA
+13 AIALVQAST
-22 GAAGTPIAMAAEAG
+22 GAAGTPIAMAAESGAVETADG
-36 YDLDGKSYAAGVT
+36 YWMVPGETHSLPVSFLNADGSGAA
-49 WAGSADLGG
+49 S
-58 MASIAQNMLTN
+58 MASGYMEKNAEVSCDAQGNYSVTITTTNSDMLTAIAAS
-69 YFGNQVQVSQNEDGS
+69 GASVSKNGAS
-84 FNVVISFVKY
+84 FTISGL
-94 SDAIQ
+94 S
-99 QIEYNGQSIQQSSDQ
+99 SIGG
-114 TYTLVVS
+114 TITLQMTIAPMAAMGMGPVSALMKIDVS
-121 SLDEPIAAKL
+121 SLP
-131 YIGGEMAGMFPNGVG
+131 
-146 FTMTVDTSG
+146 T
-155 LPEAEPEPPA
+155 EAPEPPA
-165 PTVDKTALNEA
+165 ATVDKTALNEA
-176 IVAAKAIEQG
+176 IDAAKAIEQG
-186 KKSDEAWNA
+186 KKSDEAWKA

-204 KAAVVESAPQA
+204 NAAAVESAPQA

-237 ADPTPEAQTI
+237 ADPTPGEEGQDPDPEPTP
-247 AVSYF
+247 
-252 VKDSGNAFSGMLPA
+252 DPDPDPA
-266 EVQAVEAADG
+266 PDPEPEPD
-276 GYDVSIPVAASTI
+276 
-289 NMVGGTFWM
+289 
-298 KDASGADAAV
+298 
-308 VEGEDGSRTYTI
+308 E
-320 HVSSV
+320 
-325 SGAAELSF
+325 
-333 GYTVSMGGHE
+333 
-343 MSNTHNMILRF
+343 
-354 FDCSAINAALAS
+354 
-366 VKQIEDDGSDAYA
+366 
-379 ELDSVAA
+379 
-386 EVKAVVSNPSAT
+386 
-398 EADLEAAAARLN
+398 
-410 AAIEAFNGSGQEDSD
+410 D

-431 GFLLVPQQAYEVSVS
+431 GFLLVPQQAYEVPVN

-460 FEKTGTVVW
+460 FEKTGAIVW

-484 QGYIQSIEG
+484 QGFIQSIEG
-493 IESLGEGVYRAT
+493 IESLGGGAYRAT

-513 TLTFDLQVPGIGSM
+513 TLTFDLQVPGFGSM
-527 TQAAY
+527 TQTAY

-556 DPGTTGGNGSTSP
+556 DPGTTGGNGNTST

-659 PYTESNVVLPIS
+659 PYTESNIVLPIS
-671 MTIKEMQELGGPAQT
+671 MTIKEMQELGGGPQT

-703 GSLSASSFRTMA
+703 GSLSASSSRTMA
-715 DTGDDVSPVAAIAG
+715 DTGDDVSPIAAIAG

>member
-13 AIVLVQASA
+13 AIALVQAST
-22 GAAGTPIAMAAEAG
+22 GAAGTPIAMAAESGAVETADG
-36 YDLDGKSYAAGVT
+36 YWMVPGETHSLPVSFLNADGSGAA
-49 WAGSADLGG
+49 S
-58 MASIAQNMLTN
+58 MASGYMEKNAEVSCDAQGNYSVTITTTNSDMLTAIAAS
-69 YFGNQVQVSQNEDGS
+69 GASVSKNGAS
-84 FNVVISFVKY
+84 FTISGL
-94 SDAIQ
+94 SNIGGT
-99 QIEYNGQSIQQSSDQ
+99 I
-114 TYTLVVS
+114 TLQMTIAPMAAMGMGPVSALMKIDVS
-121 SLDEPIAAKL
+121 SLP
-131 YIGGEMAGMFPNGVG
+131 
-146 FTMTVDTSG
+146 T
-155 LPEAEPEPPA
+155 EAPEPPA
-165 PTVDKTALNEA
+165 ATVDKTALNEA
-176 IVAAKAIEQG
+176 IDAAKAIEQG
-186 KKSDEAWNA
+186 KKSDEAWKA

-204 KAAVVESAPQA
+204 NAAAVESAPQA

-237 ADPTPEAQTI
+237 ADPTPGEEGQDPDPEPTP
-247 AVSYF
+247 
-252 VKDSGNAFSGMLPA
+252 DPDPDPA
-266 EVQAVEAADG
+266 PDPEPEPD
-276 GYDVSIPVAASTI
+276 
-289 NMVGGTFWM
+289 
-298 KDASGADAAV
+298 
-308 VEGEDGSRTYTI
+308 E
-320 HVSSV
+320 
-325 SGAAELSF
+325 
-333 GYTVSMGGHE
+333 
-343 MSNTHNMILRF
+343 
-354 FDCSAINAALAS
+354 
-366 VKQIEDDGSDAYA
+366 
-379 ELDSVAA
+379 
-386 EVKAVVSNPSAT
+386 
-398 EADLEAAAARLN
+398 
-410 AAIEAFNGSGQEDSD
+410 D

-431 GFLLVPQQAYEVSVS
+431 GFLLVPQQAYEVPVNF
-446 LIKDDGSASMAAGY
+446 IKDDGSASMAAGY
-460 FEKTGTVVW
+460 FEKTGAIVW

-484 QGYIQSIEG
+484 QGFIQSIEG
-493 IESLGEGVYRAT
+493 IESLGGGAYRAT

-513 TLTFDLQVPGIGSM
+513 TLTFDLQVPGFGSM
-527 TQAAY
+527 TQTAY

-556 DPGTTGGNGSTSP
+556 DPGTTGGNGNTST

-579 VKFQKGHTYQVP
+579 VKFQRGHTYQVP

-703 GSLSASSFRTMA
+703 GSLSASSSRTMA
-715 DTGDDVSPVAAIAG
+715 DTGDDVSPIAAIAG

>member
-13 AIVLVQASA
+13 AISLVQAST

-49 WAGSADLGG
+49 WEGSADLGG

-69 YFGNQVQVSQNEDGS
+69 YFGNRVQVSQNEDGS
-84 FNVVISFVKY
+84 FNVVISFVEY

-131 YIGGEMAGMFPNGVG
+131 YIGGAMAGMFPNGVG

-165 PTVDKTALNEA
+165 ATVDKTALNEA
-176 IVAAKAIEQG
+176 IDAAKAIEQG
-186 KKSDEAWNA
+186 KKSDEVWKA
-195 LQDAIATAE
+195 LQDAIARAE

-237 ADPTPEAQTI
+237 ADPTPGE
-247 AVSYF
+247 
-252 VKDSGNAFSGMLPA
+252 
-266 EVQAVEAADG
+266 
-276 GYDVSIPVAASTI
+276 
-289 NMVGGTFWM
+289 
-298 KDASGADAAV
+298 
-308 VEGEDGSRTYTI
+308 EGQDPDPEPTPDP
-320 HVSSV
+320 
-325 SGAAELSF
+325 EP
-333 GYTVSMGGHE
+333 E
-343 MSNTHNMILRF
+343 P
-354 FDCSAINAALAS
+354 D
-366 VKQIEDDGSDAYA
+366 E
-379 ELDSVAA
+379 
-386 EVKAVVSNPSAT
+386 
-398 EADLEAAAARLN
+398 
-410 AAIEAFNGSGQEDSD
+410 D

-431 GFLLVPQQAYEVSVS
+431 GFLLVPQQAYEVPVN

-460 FEKTGTVVW
+460 FEKTGAIVW

-484 QGYIQSIEG
+484 QGFVQSIEG
-493 IESLGEGVYRAT
+493 IESLGGGAYRAT

-513 TLTFDLQVPGIGSM
+513 TLTFDLQVPGFGSM
-527 TQAAY
+527 TQTAY
-532 LQIDTSSLPTKSGE
+532 LQIDTSSLPTKTGE
-546 PIDPADPQPS
+546 VVKPDPAPTPEQNPS
-556 DPGTTGGNGSTSP
+556 GNTGSNNGDS
-569 GDQNNQQEVA
+569 NNGQQEA
-579 VKFQKGHTYQVP
+579 GVKFQRGHTYQVP

-596 HNSSEVSM
+596 HNSSEASM

-703 GSLSASSFRTMA
+703 GSLSASSSRTMA
-715 DTGDDVSPVAAIAG
+715 DTGDDVSPIAAIAG

>member
-13 AIVLVQASA
+13 AIALVQAST

-49 WAGSADLGG
+49 WEGSADLGG
-58 MASIAQNMLTN
+58 MASIAQNMLTK

-84 FNVVISFVKY
+84 FNVVISFVEY

-99 QIEYNGQSIQQSSDQ
+99 QVEYNGQSIQQSSDQ

-131 YIGGEMAGMFPNGVG
+131 YIGGAMAGKFPNGVG

-155 LPEAEPEPPA
+155 LPEADPTPGEEGQDPDPEPTPDPDPDPAPDPEPEP
-165 PTVDKTALNEA
+165 
-176 IVAAKAIEQG
+176 
-186 KKSDEAWNA
+186 DE
-195 LQDAIATAE
+195 
-204 KAAVVESAPQA
+204 
-215 MIDAVLAQL
+215 
-224 NAAVETFNASEDV
+224 
-237 ADPTPEAQTI
+237 
-247 AVSYF
+247 
-252 VKDSGNAFSGMLPA
+252 
-266 EVQAVEAADG
+266 
-276 GYDVSIPVAASTI
+276 
-289 NMVGGTFWM
+289 
-298 KDASGADAAV
+298 
-308 VEGEDGSRTYTI
+308 
-320 HVSSV
+320 
-325 SGAAELSF
+325 
-333 GYTVSMGGHE
+333 
-343 MSNTHNMILRF
+343 
-354 FDCSAINAALAS
+354 
-366 VKQIEDDGSDAYA
+366 
-379 ELDSVAA
+379 
-386 EVKAVVSNPSAT
+386 
-398 EADLEAAAARLN
+398 
-410 AAIEAFNGSGQEDSD
+410 D

-431 GFLLVPQQAYEVSVS
+431 GFLLVPQQAYEVPVS
-446 LIKDDGSASMAAGY
+446 LIKDDGSASMAADY
-460 FEKTGTVVW
+460 FDKTGAIVW

-493 IESLGEGVYRAT
+493 IESLGGGAYRAT

-513 TLTFDLQVPGIGSM
+513 TLTFDLQVPGSGSM
-527 TQAAY
+527 TRTAY
-532 LQIDTSSLPTKSGE
+532 LQIDTSSLPTKTGE
-546 PIDPADPQPS
+546 VVKPDPAPTPEQNPS
-556 DPGTTGGNGSTSP
+556 GNTGSNNGDS
-569 GDQNNQQEVA
+569 NNGQQEVA
-579 VKFQKGHTYQVP
+579 VKFQRGHTYQVP

-703 GSLSASSFRTMA
+703 GSLSASSSRTMA
-715 DTGDDVSPVAAIAG
+715 DTGDDVSPIAAIAG

>member
-13 AIVLVQASA
+13 AIALVQAST
-22 GAAGTPIAMAAEAG
+22 GAAGTPIAMAAETEAVETADGYWMVPGEMHSLPVSFLNADGSGAASMAG
-36 YDLDGKSYAAGVT
+36 GYMEKSAEVSCDAQGNYSVT
-49 WAGSADLGG
+49 ITTTNSD
-58 MASIAQNMLTN
+58 MLTAIAAS
-69 YFGNQVQVSQNEDGS
+69 GASVSKNGAS
-84 FNVVISFVKY
+84 FTISGL
-94 SDAIQ
+94 S
-99 QIEYNGQSIQQSSDQ
+99 SIGG
-114 TYTLVVS
+114 TITLQMTIAPMAAMGMGPVSALMKIDVS
-121 SLDEPIAAKL
+121 SLP
-131 YIGGEMAGMFPNGVG
+131 
-146 FTMTVDTSG
+146 T
-155 LPEAEPEPPA
+155 EAPEPPA
-165 PTVDKTALNEA
+165 ATVDKTALNEA

-204 KAAVVESAPQA
+204 KAAANENIPQQG
-215 MIDAVLAQL
+215 IDAVLAQL

-237 ADPTPEAQTI
+237 TDPTPGEEGQDPDPEPTP
-247 AVSYF
+247 
-252 VKDSGNAFSGMLPA
+252 DPDPDPA
-266 EVQAVEAADG
+266 PDPEPEPD
-276 GYDVSIPVAASTI
+276 
-289 NMVGGTFWM
+289 
-298 KDASGADAAV
+298 
-308 VEGEDGSRTYTI
+308 E
-320 HVSSV
+320 
-325 SGAAELSF
+325 
-333 GYTVSMGGHE
+333 
-343 MSNTHNMILRF
+343 
-354 FDCSAINAALAS
+354 
-366 VKQIEDDGSDAYA
+366 
-379 ELDSVAA
+379 
-386 EVKAVVSNPSAT
+386 
-398 EADLEAAAARLN
+398 
-410 AAIEAFNGSGQEDSD
+410 D

-460 FEKTGTVVW
+460 FEKTGAIVW
-469 NGESYLVDFSVTAEG
+469 NGESYLVDFSVTSEG

-493 IESLGEGVYRAT
+493 IESLGEGAYRAT

-513 TLTFDLQVPGIGSM
+513 TLTFDLQVPGFGSM
-527 TQAAY
+527 TQTAY
-532 LQIDTSSLPTKSGE
+532 LQIDTSSLPTKTGE
-546 PIDPADPQPS
+546 VVKPDPAPTPEQNPS
-556 DPGTTGGNGSTSP
+556 GNTGNNNGDS
-569 GDQNNQQEVA
+569 NNGQQEAA
-579 VKFQKGHTYQVP
+579 VKFQRGHTYQVP

-703 GSLSASSFRTMA
+703 GSLSASSSRAMA
-715 DTGDDVSPVAAIAG
+715 DTGDDVSPIAAIAG

-750 LTHKE
+750 ITHKE

>member
-13 AIVLVQASA
+13 AIALVQAST
-22 GAAGTPIAMAAEAG
+22 GAAGTPIAMAAESGAVETADG
-36 YDLDGKSYAAGVT
+36 YWMVPGETHSLPVSFLNADGSGAA
-49 WAGSADLGG
+49 S
-58 MASIAQNMLTN
+58 MASGYMEKNAEVSCDAQGNYSVTITTTSSDMLTAIAAS
-69 YFGNQVQVSQNEDGS
+69 GASVSKNGAS
-84 FNVVISFVKY
+84 FTISGL
-94 SDAIQ
+94 S
-99 QIEYNGQSIQQSSDQ
+99 SIGG
-114 TYTLVVS
+114 TITLQMTIAPMAAMGMGPVSALMKIDVS
-121 SLDEPIAAKL
+121 SLP
-131 YIGGEMAGMFPNGVG
+131 
-146 FTMTVDTSG
+146 T
-155 LPEAEPEPPA
+155 EAPEPPA
-165 PTVDKTALNEA
+165 ATVDKTALNEA
-176 IVAAKAIEQG
+176 IDAAKAIEQG
-186 KKSDEAWNA
+186 KKSDEAWKA

-204 KAAVVESAPQA
+204 NAAAVESAPQA

-237 ADPTPEAQTI
+237 ADPTPGEEGQDPDPEPTP
-247 AVSYF
+247 
-252 VKDSGNAFSGMLPA
+252 DPDPDPA
-266 EVQAVEAADG
+266 PDPEPEPD
-276 GYDVSIPVAASTI
+276 
-289 NMVGGTFWM
+289 
-298 KDASGADAAV
+298 
-308 VEGEDGSRTYTI
+308 E
-320 HVSSV
+320 
-325 SGAAELSF
+325 
-333 GYTVSMGGHE
+333 
-343 MSNTHNMILRF
+343 
-354 FDCSAINAALAS
+354 
-366 VKQIEDDGSDAYA
+366 
-379 ELDSVAA
+379 
-386 EVKAVVSNPSAT
+386 
-398 EADLEAAAARLN
+398 
-410 AAIEAFNGSGQEDSD
+410 D

-431 GFLLVPQQAYEVSVS
+431 GFLLVPQQAYEVPVN

-460 FEKTGTVVW
+460 FEKTGAIVW

-484 QGYIQSIEG
+484 QGFIQSIEG
-493 IESLGEGVYRAT
+493 IESLGGGAYRAT

-513 TLTFDLQVPGIGSM
+513 TLTFDLQVPGYGSM
-527 TQAAY
+527 TQTAY

-556 DPGTTGGNGSTSP
+556 DPGTTGGNGNTST

-579 VKFQKGHTYQVP
+579 VKFQKGRTYQVP

-659 PYTESNVVLPIS
+659 PYTESNIVLPIS

-703 GSLSASSFRTMA
+703 GSLSASSSRMMA
-715 DTGDDVSPVAAIAG
+715 DTGDDVSPIAAIAG

>member
-13 AIVLVQASA
+13 AISLAQAST
-22 GAAGTPIAMAAEAG
+22 GAAGTPIAMAAETEAVETADGYWMVPGEMHSLPVSFLNADGSGAASMAG
-36 YDLDGKSYAAGVT
+36 GYMEKSAEVSCDAQGNYSVT
-49 WAGSADLGG
+49 ITTTNSD
-58 MASIAQNMLTN
+58 MLTAIAAS
-69 YFGNQVQVSQNEDGS
+69 GASVSKNGAS
-84 FNVVISFVKY
+84 FTISGL
-94 SDAIQ
+94 SSIGGTITLQMTIAPMAAIGMGPVSALMK
-99 QIEYNGQSIQQSSDQ
+99 ID
-114 TYTLVVS
+114 VS
-121 SLDEPIAAKL
+121 SLP
-131 YIGGEMAGMFPNGVG
+131 
-146 FTMTVDTSG
+146 T
-155 LPEAEPEPPA
+155 EAPEPPA
-165 PTVDKTALNEA
+165 ATVDKTALNEA
-176 IVAAKAIEQG
+176 IDAAKAIEQG
-186 KKSDEAWNA
+186 KKSDEAWKA

-204 KAAVVESAPQA
+204 KAAAVEGAPQT

-224 NAAVETFNASEDV
+224 NAAVETFDASEDV
-237 ADPTPEAQTI
+237 TDPTPGEEGQDPDPEPTP
-247 AVSYF
+247 
-252 VKDSGNAFSGMLPA
+252 DPDPDPA
-266 EVQAVEAADG
+266 PDPEPEPD
-276 GYDVSIPVAASTI
+276 
-289 NMVGGTFWM
+289 
-298 KDASGADAAV
+298 
-308 VEGEDGSRTYTI
+308 E
-320 HVSSV
+320 
-325 SGAAELSF
+325 
-333 GYTVSMGGHE
+333 
-343 MSNTHNMILRF
+343 
-354 FDCSAINAALAS
+354 
-366 VKQIEDDGSDAYA
+366 
-379 ELDSVAA
+379 
-386 EVKAVVSNPSAT
+386 
-398 EADLEAAAARLN
+398 
-410 AAIEAFNGSGQEDSD
+410 D

-431 GFLLVPQQAYEVSVS
+431 GFLLVPQQAYEVPVN

-460 FEKTGTVVW
+460 FEKTGAIVW
-469 NGESYLVDFSVTAEG
+469 NGGSYLVDFSVTSEG

-493 IESLGEGVYRAT
+493 IESLGEGAYRAT
-505 VDSLTDPV
+505 VDSLTELV
-513 TLTFDLQVPGIGSM
+513 KLTFALQTPMGAM
-527 TQAAY
+527 TQTAY
-532 LQIDTSSLPTKSGE
+532 LQIDTSSLPTKTGE
-546 PIDPADPQPS
+546 VVKPDPAPTPEQNPS
-556 DPGTTGGNGSTSP
+556 GNTGSSNGDS
-569 GDQNNQQEVA
+569 NNGQQEAA
-579 VKFQKGHTYQVP
+579 VKFQRGHTYQVP

-703 GSLSASSFRTMA
+703 GSLSASSSRMMA
-715 DTGDDVSPVAAIAG
+715 DTGDDVSPIAAIAG

>member
-13 AIVLVQASA
+13 AIALVQASA
-22 GAAGTPIAMAAEAG
+22 DAAGTPIAMAAESGAVETADGYWMVPGEMHSLPVSFLNADGSGAASMAG
-36 YDLDGKSYAAGVT
+36 MYMEESAEVSCDAQGNYSVT
-49 WAGSADLGG
+49 ITTTNSD
-58 MASIAQNMLTN
+58 MLTAIAAS
-69 YFGNQVQVSQNEDGS
+69 GASVSKNGAS
-84 FNVVISFVKY
+84 FTISGL
-94 SDAIQ
+94 S
-99 QIEYNGQSIQQSSDQ
+99 SIGG
-114 TYTLVVS
+114 TITLQMTIAPMAAMGMGPVSALMKIDVS
-121 SLDEPIAAKL
+121 SLP
-131 YIGGEMAGMFPNGVG
+131 
-146 FTMTVDTSG
+146 T
-155 LPEAEPEPPA
+155 EAPEPPA

-204 KAAVVESAPQA
+204 KAAAVEGAPQT

-237 ADPTPEAQTI
+237 TDPTPGEEGQDPDPEPTP
-247 AVSYF
+247 
-252 VKDSGNAFSGMLPA
+252 DPDPDPA
-266 EVQAVEAADG
+266 PDPEPEPD
-276 GYDVSIPVAASTI
+276 
-289 NMVGGTFWM
+289 
-298 KDASGADAAV
+298 
-308 VEGEDGSRTYTI
+308 E
-320 HVSSV
+320 
-325 SGAAELSF
+325 
-333 GYTVSMGGHE
+333 
-343 MSNTHNMILRF
+343 
-354 FDCSAINAALAS
+354 
-366 VKQIEDDGSDAYA
+366 
-379 ELDSVAA
+379 
-386 EVKAVVSNPSAT
+386 
-398 EADLEAAAARLN
+398 
-410 AAIEAFNGSGQEDSD
+410 D

-431 GFLLVPQQAYEVSVS
+431 GFLLVPQQAYEVPVN

-460 FEKTGTVVW
+460 FEKTGAIVW
-469 NGESYLVDFSVTAEG
+469 NGESYLVDFSVTSEG

-493 IESLGEGVYRAT
+493 IESLGEGAYRAT
-505 VDSLTDPV
+505 VDSLTELV
-513 TLTFDLQVPGIGSM
+513 KLTFALQTPMGAM
-527 TQAAY
+527 TQTAY
-532 LQIDTSSLPTKSGE
+532 LQIDTSSLPTKTGE
-546 PIDPADPQPS
+546 VVKPDPAPTPEQNPS
-556 DPGTTGGNGSTSP
+556 GHTGSSNGDS
-569 GDQNNQQEVA
+569 NNGQQEAA
-579 VKFQKGHTYQVP
+579 VKFQRGHTYQVP

-703 GSLSASSFRTMA
+703 GSLSASSSRTMA